1 MYSSMCTLG
10 VDVLSLTIQRVICA
24 ISAGR
29 TAEIRHN
36 MNNNIKSVQVPSFV
50 IILKYTPPSHTDEAH
65 KVMENESD
73 SGISAGPC

>member
-1 MYSSMCTLG
+1 MSTLG

-36 MNNNIKSVQVPSFV
+36 MNNNIQSVQVPSFV
-50 IILKYTPPSHTDEAH
+50 IILKHTPPSHR
-65 KVMENESD
+65 
-73 SGISAGPC
+73 